1 MANGGSIKGPTGAM
15 APAGKKEKKK
25 KKKKISNA
33 LFLGLQ
39 PFSYLVQG
47 LVPPTW
53 QWHLFFVFLL
63 VISQQVYDQLVD
75 RKASLIPFAKSTPF
89 FSPPLL
95 ST

>member
-15 APAGKKEKKK
+15 APAGKKEKK